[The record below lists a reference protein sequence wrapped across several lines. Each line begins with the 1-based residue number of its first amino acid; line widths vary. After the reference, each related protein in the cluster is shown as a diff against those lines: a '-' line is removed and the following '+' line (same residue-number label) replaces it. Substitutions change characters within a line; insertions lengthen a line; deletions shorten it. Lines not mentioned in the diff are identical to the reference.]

1 MRPTGL
7 QKQTS
12 KQTKQWLLL
21 KVAILYVYKKNMLVV
36 LGDHLMRSY
45 AGFHSVKLDWF
56 LVRWNY
62 IAMKI
67 FKYRN
72 TFKAYYENMSG
83 FKYS

>member
-12 KQTKQWLLL
+12 KRTKQWLLL

-45 AGFHSVKLDWF
+45 AGFHSVKLD
-56 LVRWNY
+56 
-62 IAMKI
+62 
-67 FKYRN
+67 
-72 TFKAYYENMSG
+72 
-83 FKYS
+83 